1 MAPVELDFYTRI
13 PGADRDAEDA
23 FELSGNDSV
32 SRGCHTV
39 IKDFYPATLIVFC
52 NQENS
57 KGTLVVRGDS
67 DHLGVSLFS
76 TEQDEFGRALNHEHP
91 IDFSGQ
97 ETIQVDSDTC
107 DTSIII
113 YHDREED
120 QDQQEETTAQKVLV
134 HA

>member
-1 MAPVELDFYTRI
+1 MAPVELEFYTRI
-13 PGADRDAEDA
+13 PGTDPDVEDG
-23 FELSGNDSV
+23 FELCNNHSV
-32 SRGCHTV
+32 ERGCHAV
-39 IKDFYPATLIVFC
+39 LKDLSPATLIVFC